1 MGWRLSAHSGSKVSE
16 IHPASQTCFLP
27 VLISGKM
34 PKQLGDELSIY
45 LFNTNASFFDLVKS
59 DVFFL
64 VLMKITVNLSA
75 SIISPHGRTGDQP
88 CDLITCRIY
97 GMKGKVNP
105 GIFKANPSDFSQKY
119 LDTEKVLITTVTH
132 TEDMSTYFDFW
143 DVAKEE
149 EMQVP
154 DQKSR
159 SFQVVSTTGFSE
171 AHAVL
176 FLMNK
181 KRG

>member
-59 DVFFL
+59 
-64 VLMKITVNLSA
+64 
-75 SIISPHGRTGDQP
+75 
-88 CDLITCRIY
+88 

-159 SFQVVSTTGFSE
+159 SFQVVSMQLCLPAGNPPKIHSCVKERGIGGGQPKDPETTLCF
-171 AHAVL
+171 
-176 FLMNK
+176 
-181 KRG
+181 